1 MKRLFLM
8 LIIAS
13 AFIVNINAQDDKD
26 KLEDGKWYLKGVTGL
41 NLSQTALSNWS
52 AGGESSV
59 AGTAYL
65 NGTLNRKS
73 GNWLWSNALALE
85 YGMTNTKSQ
94 GTRKVSD
101 KIDFTTQLGY
111 STDNKWFYTVM
122 GDFKSQF
129 YKGYNYS
136 SDGEKGNH
144 ISKFMAPAYS
154 NISLGIEYRPNTI
167 YSIYLSPVAGKF
179 TFVEDDYLSDLG
191 SFGLDPGDKF
201 KAELGAYLKA
211 RAQKKIM
218 ENVELI
224 TTADFFTA
232 YDKSFGNVDIN
243 WDLML
248 SMKINK
254 FLSATVNTTLKYD
267 DDVKNIKV
275 LDDGTEV
282 KRGAKVQFK
291 EMLGIGIAYNF

>member
-1 MKRLFLM
+1 MKRLFLTIM
-8 LIIAS
+8 LALLVF
-13 AFIVNINAQDDKD
+13 AANAQDDKD
-26 KLEDGKWYLKGVTGL
+26 KLEDGKWYLKGVTGV

-52 AGGESSV
+52 AGGESSL
-59 AGTAYL
+59 AGTLYM

-85 YGMTNTKSQ
+85 YGLTNTKSQ

-111 STDNKWFYTVM
+111 STDNKWYYTVM

-136 SDGEKGNH
+136 GDGERGH
-144 ISKFMAPAYS
+144 YISKFMAPAYS
-154 NISLGIEYRPNTI
+154 NISLGMEYRPNTI
-167 YSIYLSPVAGKF
+167 YSIYLSPLAGKL

-191 SFGLDPGDKF
+191 SFGLDPGDRF
-201 KAELGAYLKA
+201 KAELGMYLKA

-224 TTADFFTA
+224 TTADFFTP
-232 YDKSFGNVDIN
+232 YDKSFGNIDVN
-243 WDLML
+243 WDLLL

-267 DDVKNIKV
+267 NDVKTIKV
-275 LDDGTEV
+275 EDDGTEV
-282 KRGAKVQFK
+282 KRGPKVQFK
-291 EMLGIGIAYNF
+291 EMLGIGLAYNF